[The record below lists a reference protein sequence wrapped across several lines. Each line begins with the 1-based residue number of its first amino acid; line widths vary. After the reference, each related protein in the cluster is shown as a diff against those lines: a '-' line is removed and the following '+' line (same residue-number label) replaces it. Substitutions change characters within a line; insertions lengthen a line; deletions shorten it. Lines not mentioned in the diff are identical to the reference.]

1 MSDREHHIPGW
12 DGSSRTWRKYT
23 REVSWYVRATP
34 HHKRRYCATK
44 LVGRLTGP
52 ARLLAM
58 SWTSVDFDYPGGT
71 REYLQRL
78 AESPLVRQALPNAAA
93 ICSVDFLTNK

>member
-1 MSDREHHIPGW
+1 MSDKEHHVPSW

-44 LVGRLTGP
+44 LMGRLTGP

-58 SWTSVDFDYPGGT
+58 SWSNVDLGT
-71 REYLQRL
+71 REFLQRL
-78 AESPLVRQALPNAAA
+78 AESPLVRQ
-93 ICSVDFLTNK
+93 SVT

>member
-1 MSDREHHIPGW
+1 MYQVGMVPLEHG
-12 DGSSRTWRKYT
+12 RKYT

-44 LVGRLTGP
+44 LMGRLTGP

-58 SWTSVDFDYPGGT
+58 SWSNVDLGT
-71 REYLQRL
+71 REFLQRL
-78 AESPLVRQALPNAAA
+78 AESPLVRQALPNAA
-93 ICSVDFLTNK
+93 VVGTLMNK